1 MPPTENGAALF
12 GWHSQDSRA
21 TGPLDTADT
30 VTAHYGTGGG
40 NTPLIAQPCICIQG
54 SMIGRAEKNGPQGDG
69 LNQEVCFTLNTV
81 DEHAVAYTFAEQ
93 NYSEY
98 VQSPAG
104 GTIKAN
110 GGATGGGGET
120 LVAHNQP
127 HYIVRRLMP
136 LECSRLQGFPDGWG
150 GIEHLPADMPP
161 DTADFWRGVYRT
173 ACGIKGV
180 APKRSILT
188 SDKALAKWHNQLHT
202 DGAEYKMW
210 GNGMALPNALF
221 FVSRAVAQIS
231 ADKHRPADT
240 VKLGSLFDGS
250 GTMPLAAVMCGATP
264 VWASEVEPYPIAVT
278 KTHLPNVRHLGNVS
292 AIDGGKIEPVDIFT
306 FGSPCQDLSIAG
318 RRKGLKGQ
326 KSSLFWEAIRIAS
339 EMLAATGGKYPRF
352 VIWENVYGALS
363 SNGGDDFEIV
373 LNELLHL
380 TGSNEFIRQ
389 HGIWGGFAGYG
400 EVAYR
405 VVDAKYWGVPQ
416 RRKRVYAVAD
426 TGGESANEILFD
438 RKGDEW
444 NFRPRLPAGKAV
456 AGFADNCYCWHERM
470 VQAKSSGGGNPAYTL
485 KIRQGCDGGGKGVL
499 IQTELSATLA
509 TNNDQTLFAP
519 VIKE

>member
-1 MPPTENGAALF
+1 MMPPTENSAALF

-40 NTPLIAQPCICIQG
+40 NTPLIVQPCICIQG

-98 VQSPAG
+98 VLSPAG

-150 GIEHLPADMPP
+150 EIEHLPADMPP

-173 ACGIKGV
+173 ACTIKGV
-180 APKRSILT
+180 VSKKSILT

-221 FVSRAVAQIS
+221 F
-231 ADKHRPADT
+231 
-240 VKLGSLFDGS
+240 
-250 GTMPLAAVMCGATP
+250 
-264 VWASEVEPYPIAVT
+264 
-278 KTHLPNVRHLGNVS
+278 
-292 AIDGGKIEPVDIFT
+292 
-306 FGSPCQDLSIAG
+306 CQP
-318 RRKGLKGQ
+318 RRC
-326 KSSLFWEAIRIAS
+326 
-339 EMLAATGGKYPRF
+339 P
-352 VIWENVYGALS
+352 
-363 SNGGDDFEIV
+363 D
-373 LNELLHL
+373 
-380 TGSNEFIRQ
+380 
-389 HGIWGGFAGYG
+389 
-400 EVAYR
+400 
-405 VVDAKYWGVPQ
+405 Q
-416 RRKRVYAVAD
+416 RRR
-426 TGGESANEILFD
+426 TP
-438 RKGDEW
+438 
-444 NFRPRLPAGKAV
+444 PR
-456 AGFADNCYCWHERM
+456 
-470 VQAKSSGGGNPAYTL
+470 
-485 KIRQGCDGGGKGVL
+485 
-499 IQTELSATLA
+499 
-509 TNNDQTLFAP
+509 
-519 VIKE
+519 

>member
-1 MPPTENGAALF
+1 MPPTENSAALF

-40 NTPLIAQPCICIQG
+40 NTPLIVQPCICIQG

-98 VQSPAG
+98 VLSPAG

-110 GGATGGGGET
+110 GGATGGGSET

-150 GIEHLPADMPP
+150 EIEHLPADMPP

-173 ACGIKGV
+173 ACTIKGV
-180 APKRSILT
+180 VPKKSILT

-221 FVSRAVAQIS
+221 
-231 ADKHRPADT
+231 
-240 VKLGSLFDGS
+240 
-250 GTMPLAAVMCGATP
+250 
-264 VWASEVEPYPIAVT
+264 
-278 KTHLPNVRHLGNVS
+278 
-292 AIDGGKIEPVDIFT
+292 
-306 FGSPCQDLSIAG
+306 
-318 RRKGLKGQ
+318 
-326 KSSLFWEAIRIAS
+326 WEAIRIAS
-339 EMLAATGGKYPRF
+339 EMLAATGGRYPRF

-389 HGIWGGFAGYG
+389 HGIWGGLC
-400 EVAYR
+400 R
-405 VVDAKYWGVPQ
+405 VWRSCLPCC
-416 RRKRVYAVAD
+416 RC
-426 TGGESANEILFD
+426 EIL
-438 RKGDEW
+438 GSA
-444 NFRPRLPAGKAV
+444 PA
-456 AGFADNCYCWHERM
+456 
-470 VQAKSSGGGNPAYTL
+470 S
-485 KIRQGCDGGGKGVL
+485 
-499 IQTELSATLA
+499 QTCLCCR
-509 TNNDQTLFAP
+509 
-519 VIKE
+519 

>member
-1 MPPTENGAALF
+1 MPPTENSAALF

-40 NTPLIAQPCICIQG
+40 NTPLIVQPCICIQG

-98 VQSPAG
+98 VLSPAG

-150 GIEHLPADMPP
+150 EIEHLPADMPP

-173 ACGIKGV
+173 ACTIKGV
-180 APKRSILT
+180 VPKKSILT

-231 ADKHRPADT
+231 ADEHRPADT

-264 VWASEVEPYPIAVT
+264 VWASEIEPYPIAVT
-278 KTHLPNVRHLGNVS
+278 KTHLPNVWHLGNVS
-292 AIDGGKIEPVDIFT
+292 AIDGGKIEPLDIFT
-306 FGSPCQDLSIAG
+306 FGSPCQ
-318 RRKGLKGQ
+318 
-326 KSSLFWEAIRIAS
+326 
-339 EMLAATGGKYPRF
+339 ATGGRYPRF

-389 HGIWGGFAGYG
+389 HGIWGALQGMEKLPTVLSMRNIGECPSVANVSMLSLILVENPPTKYYLTVKAMNGILDRASRRGKPLPDLLTTAIAGMK
-400 EVAYR
+400 EWYR
-405 VVDAKYWGVPQ
+405 RSP
-416 RRKRVYAVAD
+416 
-426 TGGESANEILFD
+426 
-438 RKGDEW
+438 
-444 NFRPRLPAGKAV
+444 P
-456 AGFADNCYCWHERM
+456 
-470 VQAKSSGGGNPAYTL
+470 
-485 KIRQGCDGGGKGVL
+485 GGGKSRL
-499 IQTELSATLA
+499 HAENPARL
-509 TNNDQTLFAP
+509 
-519 VIKE
+519 

>member
-1 MPPTENGAALF
+1 MTPPTENGAALF

-40 NTPLIAQPCICIQG
+40 NTPLIVQPCICIQG

-98 VQSPAG
+98 VLSPAG

-110 GGATGGGGET
+110 GG
-120 LVAHNQP
+120 
-127 HYIVRRLMP
+127 R
-136 LECSRLQGFPDGWG
+136 
-150 GIEHLPADMPP
+150 
-161 DTADFWRGVYRT
+161 
-173 ACGIKGV
+173 
-180 APKRSILT
+180 
-188 SDKALAKWHNQLHT
+188 
-202 DGAEYKMW
+202 
-210 GNGMALPNALF
+210 
-221 FVSRAVAQIS
+221 
-231 ADKHRPADT
+231 
-240 VKLGSLFDGS
+240 
-250 GTMPLAAVMCGATP
+250 
-264 VWASEVEPYPIAVT
+264 
-278 KTHLPNVRHLGNVS
+278 
-292 AIDGGKIEPVDIFT
+292 
-306 FGSPCQDLSIAG
+306 
-318 RRKGLKGQ
+318 
-326 KSSLFWEAIRIAS
+326 
-339 EMLAATGGKYPRF
+339 YPRF

-456 AGFADNCYCWHERM
+456 AGLADDCYCWHERM
-470 VQAKSSGGGNPAYTL
+470 VQAKSSGGGNLAYTL
-485 KIRQGCDGGGKGVL
+485 KIRQGCDGGGKGAL

-519 VIKE
+519 VTKE

>member
-1 MPPTENGAALF
+1 MPPTENGVALF

-40 NTPLIAQPCICIQG
+40 NTPLIVQPCICIQG
-54 SMIGRAEKNGPQGDG
+54 SMIGHAEKNGPQGDG
-69 LNQEVCFTLNTV
+69 LNQEVYFTMNTV

-98 VQSPAG
+98 ALSPAG
-104 GTIKAN
+104 GTIKAK
-110 GGATGGGGET
+110 GGTTGGGGET
-120 LVAHNQP
+120 LAAHNQP

-150 GIEHLPADMPP
+150 EIERLSADMPP
-161 DTADFWRGVYRT
+161 DTSDFWRRVYR
-173 ACGIKGV
+173 ASCEIKGI
-180 APKRSILT
+180 APKKSILT

-231 ADKHRPADT
+231 ADEHRPADT

-278 KTHLPNVRHLGNVS
+278 KTHLPNVQHLGNVT

-306 FGSPCQDLSIAG
+306 FDST
-318 RRKGLKGQ
+318 
-326 KSSLFWEAIRIAS
+326 E
-339 EMLAATGGKYPRF
+339 
-352 VIWENVYGALS
+352 
-363 SNGGDDFEIV
+363 
-373 LNELLHL
+373 
-380 TGSNEFIRQ
+380 
-389 HGIWGGFAGYG
+389 
-400 EVAYR
+400 
-405 VVDAKYWGVPQ
+405 
-416 RRKRVYAVAD
+416 
-426 TGGESANEILFD
+426 
-438 RKGDEW
+438 
-444 NFRPRLPAGKAV
+444 
-456 AGFADNCYCWHERM
+456 
-470 VQAKSSGGGNPAYTL
+470 SGGGLCRVWRSCLPCCRCEILGSAPAS
-485 KIRQGCDGGGKGVL
+485 
-499 IQTELSATLA
+499 QTCLCCR
-509 TNNDQTLFAP
+509 
-519 VIKE
+519 

>member
-1 MPPTENGAALF
+1 MPPTENGVALF

-40 NTPLIAQPCICIQG
+40 NTPLIVQPCICIQG
-54 SMIGRAEKNGPQGDG
+54 SMIGHAEKNGPQGDG
-69 LNQEVCFTLNTV
+69 LNQEVYFTMNTV

-98 VQSPAG
+98 ALSPAG
-104 GTIKAN
+104 GTIKAK
-110 GGATGGGGET
+110 GGTTGGGGET
-120 LVAHNQP
+120 LAAHNQP

-150 GIEHLPADMPP
+150 EIERLSADMPP
-161 DTADFWRGVYRT
+161 DTSDFWRRVYR
-173 ACGIKGV
+173 ASCEIKGI
-180 APKRSILT
+180 APKKSILT

-231 ADKHRPADT
+231 ADEHRPADT

-278 KTHLPNVRHLGNVS
+278 KTHLPNVQHLGNVT

-306 FGSPCQDLSIAG
+306 FDSTESGGALQGMEKLPTVLSMRNIGECPSVANVSMLSLILVENPPTKYYLTVKAMNGILDRASRRGKPLPDLLTTAIAG
-318 RRKGLKGQ
+318 MKEWYRQNPPGRGIPP
-326 KSSLFWEAIRIAS
+326 IR
-339 EMLAATGGKYPRF
+339 
-352 VIWENVYGALS
+352 
-363 SNGGDDFEIV
+363 
-373 LNELLHL
+373 
-380 TGSNEFIRQ
+380 
-389 HGIWGGFAGYG
+389 
-400 EVAYR
+400 
-405 VVDAKYWGVPQ
+405 
-416 RRKRVYAVAD
+416 
-426 TGGESANEILFD
+426 
-438 RKGDEW
+438 
-444 NFRPRLPAGKAV
+444 
-456 AGFADNCYCWHERM
+456 
-470 VQAKSSGGGNPAYTL
+470 
-485 KIRQGCDGGGKGVL
+485 
-499 IQTELSATLA
+499 
-509 TNNDQTLFAP
+509 
-519 VIKE
+519 

>member
-1 MPPTENGAALF
+1 MTPPTENGAALF

-40 NTPLIAQPCICIQG
+40 NTPLIVQPCICIQG

-98 VQSPAG
+98 VLSPAG

-150 GIEHLPADMPP
+150 EIEHLPADMTP

-173 ACGIKGV
+173 ACTIKGV
-180 APKRSILT
+180 VPKKSILT

-231 ADKHRPADT
+231 ADEHRPADT

-278 KTHLPNVRHLGNVS
+278 KTHLPNVRHLGNVT

-306 FGSPCQDLSIAG
+306 FGSPCQD
-318 RRKGLKGQ
+318 
-326 KSSLFWEAIRIAS
+326 
-339 EMLAATGGKYPRF
+339 YP
-352 VIWENVYGALS
+352 E
-363 SNGGDDFEIV
+363 
-373 LNELLHL
+373 
-380 TGSNEFIRQ
+380 
-389 HGIWGGFAGYG
+389 
-400 EVAYR
+400 
-405 VVDAKYWGVPQ
+405 
-416 RRKRVYAVAD
+416 
-426 TGGESANEILFD
+426 
-438 RKGDEW
+438 
-444 NFRPRLPAGKAV
+444 
-456 AGFADNCYCWHERM
+456 
-470 VQAKSSGGGNPAYTL
+470 
-485 KIRQGCDGGGKGVL
+485 
-499 IQTELSATLA
+499 
-509 TNNDQTLFAP
+509 
-519 VIKE
+519 

>member
-1 MPPTENGAALF
+1 MMPPTENSAALF

-40 NTPLIAQPCICIQG
+40 NTPLIVQPCICIQG

-98 VQSPAG
+98 VLSPAG

-150 GIEHLPADMPP
+150 EIEHLPADMPP

-173 ACGIKGV
+173 ACTIKGV
-180 APKRSILT
+180 VPKKSILT

-221 FVSRAVAQIS
+221 FVSRAVA
-231 ADKHRPADT
+231 
-240 VKLGSLFDGS
+240 
-250 GTMPLAAVMCGATP
+250 
-264 VWASEVEPYPIAVT
+264 
-278 KTHLPNVRHLGNVS
+278 
-292 AIDGGKIEPVDIFT
+292 
-306 FGSPCQDLSIAG
+306 
-318 RRKGLKGQ
+318 
-326 KSSLFWEAIRIAS
+326 
-339 EMLAATGGKYPRF
+339 
-352 VIWENVYGALS
+352 
-363 SNGGDDFEIV
+363 
-373 LNELLHL
+373 
-380 TGSNEFIRQ
+380 
-389 HGIWGGFAGYG
+389 
-400 EVAYR
+400 
-405 VVDAKYWGVPQ
+405 
-416 RRKRVYAVAD
+416 
-426 TGGESANEILFD
+426 
-438 RKGDEW
+438 
-444 NFRPRLPAGKAV
+444 
-456 AGFADNCYCWHERM
+456 
-470 VQAKSSGGGNPAYTL
+470 
-485 KIRQGCDGGGKGVL
+485 
-499 IQTELSATLA
+499 
-509 TNNDQTLFAP
+509 
-519 VIKE
+519 